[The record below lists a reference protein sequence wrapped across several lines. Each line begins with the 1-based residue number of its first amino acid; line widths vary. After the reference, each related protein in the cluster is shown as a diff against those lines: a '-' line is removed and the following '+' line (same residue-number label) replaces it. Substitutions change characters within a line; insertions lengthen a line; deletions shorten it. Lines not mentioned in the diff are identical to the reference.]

1 MAAAAQPLR
10 ERVMFDMNVPVE
22 IALDRDGNPT
32 ESTARDGSAE
42 YRYFLFGHRIMWV
55 PEAVHTTIQRA
66 QAGDGAQFSVTKH
79 RAPTPWKVVHIET
92 NAPPT
97 GHGYSNAP
105 SPTPAAPPVQQ
116 QQQPAAAPPAAAPR
130 PALDAPAQRH
140 IDEPASDNGPMYGAL
155 CAAIR
160 TAAAAE
166 KFAAS
171 IGRSIA
177 FETGDIRAIAATL
190 YIHATGGGR

>member
-1 MAAAAQPLR
+1 
-10 ERVMFDMNVPVE
+10 
-22 IALDRDGNPT
+22 
-32 ESTARDGSAE
+32 
-42 YRYFLFGHRIMWV
+42 MWV

-116 QQQPAAAPPAAAPR
+116 QPAARPAPAPAPAR
-130 PALDAPAQRH
+130 ALDAPAQRH
-140 IDEPASDNGPMYGAL
+140 IGEPASDNGPMYGAL

-190 YIHATGGGR
+190 FIHQNGGGR